1 MKKITIHY
9 CDSVSEYFL
18 QNNNQIVETK
28 YMTGNK
34 TKNYVYDQKNP
45 LYKSLIDLF
54 NNNESLN
61 LFIQKKRTINEYRQN
76 KDSHYMFK
84 YN

>member
-18 QNNNQIVETK
+18 QNNNQIFETK
-28 YMTGNK
+28 YMTGNT
-34 TKNYVYDQKNP
+34 TKNYVYDKKNP
-45 LYKSLIDLF
+45 LYNSLIDLF
-54 NNNESLN
+54 NNNESLD
-61 LFIQKKRTINEYRQN
+61 LSISKKRTINEYRQN
-76 KDSHYMFK
+76 KDSHYMFR

>member
-18 QNNNQIVETK
+18 QKNNQIVETK
-28 YMTGNK
+28 YMTGNT
-34 TKNYVYDQKNP
+34 TKNYVYDKKNP

-61 LFIQKKRTINEYRQN
+61 QSIPKKRTINEYRQN
-76 KDSHYMFK
+76 KDSHYMFM

>member
-1 MKKITIHY
+1 
-9 CDSVSEYFL
+9 
-18 QNNNQIVETK
+18 
-28 YMTGNK
+28 MTGNT